1 MRQESAKKK
10 KDETFALTV
19 GSQYRLRSIES
30 RSESLVTSGIFRGF
44 ATIGQETGVA
54 IEMDESH
61 GEERGKLRIIPL
73 HVILSVDVLRAKEVE
88 SEAEEASDAVYFG

>member
-19 GSQYRLRSIES
+19 GSLYRIRSIES
-30 RSESLVTSGIFRGF
+30 RNESLVTSGIFRGF
-44 ATIGQETGVA
+44 ATIGQETGIAV
-54 IEMDESH
+54 EMDESH
-61 GEERGKLRIIPL
+61 GEDKGKLRIIPL
-73 HVILSVDVLRAKEVE
+73 HAILSVDILHANDVE